1 MTPPPAADVPALLA
15 ALGRD
20 LAPPLDG
27 MLQDGPRWA
36 RVQAQMEALVTARL
50 EGHVPAGTLEALLDA
65 MPAPDNPRARAIGHL
80 LRAHLLLD
88 GDAATAALDCLT
100 ADLSGDGPH
109 TTLAQADYVL
119 RGLNFALWSNRI
131 RVRDPQAHDLAQ
143 RALWRSILKAYRP
156 ALAGRRPVAPAD
168 RQRDLIVLLTGQFVR
183 GMHQPSLDIVDFA
196 RTLILR
202 LGRRVVLVNT
212 ADGPVSTHFPCLG
225 GFISTADDELVS
237 VRRLTADGLPI
248 PFRHLP
254 PGFTSPD
261 MAAAMV
267 DEILD
272 LKPDMVLSFG
282 TMSVVADLCRGLV
295 DVVAIPYGS
304 YLPLAEPDY
313 LALPRPVGP
322 GDDAALAA
330 AGLTRGRVLSI
341 NYTYAPPPAGAPR
354 SRVALGVP
362 EDAILTAIVGLRLG
376 SEVTPAFAAALDDL
390 VRREPRLF
398 FLFVGP
404 MDDYGPR
411 VAPNPHLAARSRAH
425 GYETD
430 VMAVLGVCD
439 LYLNPPRGGG
449 GSSAAY
455 ALSAG
460 VPAYSLA
467 AGDVAIVVGP
477 AFHLAGFGDFA
488 ATATRLADDAGAR
501 ASAVAAARARFAQ
514 LSSRHEMLRQIL
526 DGIRAR
532 RATG

>member
-1 MTPPPAADVPALLA
+1 MIPQPAADVPALLA

-27 MLQDGPRWA
+27 MLYDADRWA
-36 RVQAQMEALVTARL
+36 RLQGRMEALVAARQ
-50 EGHVPAGTLEALLDA
+50 EGRVTEAALGAVLDA
-65 MPAPDNPRARAIGHL
+65 VPPPDTLRSRAILHL

-88 GDAATAALDCLT
+88 GDGATAAVDCLA
-100 ADLSGDGPH
+100 ADLSADRPR
-109 TTLAQADYVL
+109 TMLAQADYVL
-119 RGLNFALWSNRI
+119 RGVNFALWSNRI
-131 RVRDPQAHDLAQ
+131 RVNDPHAHDLAL
-143 RALWRSILKAYRP
+143 RRLWHAILQAYRP
-156 ALAGRRPVAPAD
+156 ALAGRQPVARAD

-212 ADGPVSTHFPCLG
+212 ADGPVSAHFPCLG
-225 GFISTADDELVS
+225 GFTSSADAELVAI
-237 VRRLTADGLPI
+237 RRLTADGLPI

-272 LKPDMVLSFG
+272 MKPDMVLSFG
-282 TMSVVADLCRGLV
+282 TMSPVADLCRGLV

-313 LALPRPVGP
+313 LALPRVVGP

-354 SRVALGVP
+354 SRAALGVP
-362 EDAILTAIVGLRLG
+362 EDAILTAIVGLRLA
-376 SEVTPAFAAALDDL
+376 SEVTPAFAAVLDDM

-404 MDDYGPR
+404 MEEYDHR
-411 VAPNPHLAARSRAH
+411 VAPCPHLAARSRAH

-430 VMAVLGVCD
+430 VMGVLSVCD

-467 AGDVAIVVGP
+467 AGDVGTVVGP

-488 ATATRLADDAGAR
+488 VAAARLADDPAAR
-501 ASAVAAARARFAQ
+501 AAAVAAARARFAQ
-514 LSSRHEMLRQIL
+514 LSSRQEMLRQIL
-526 DGIRAR
+526 DGVRAL